1 MKAAGSSRIVFKLTA
16 LRPSLCCRLANGA
29 RPSSESAEKSP
40 AGGTSTTSSPSSATP
55 EGSARAS
62 GSRSG

>member
-1 MKAAGSSRIVFKLTA
+1 MKAAGSSRIVLSETI

-29 RPSSESAEKSP
+29 RPSSESADSCP

-55 EGSARAS
+55 AGSARAS
-62 GSRSG
+62 DSRSG